1 MMTLSELRIRRIRSG
16 CMRCLVVAA
25 LLLSCVAGSTI
36 GLASDE
42 PVALFDLASESSSQP
57 AESGPSSPVL
67 EAKAAPLPSGKQDL
81 QQQKEQRFRELKRQ
95 IEILDQLFPT
105 GPEKVT
111 SPQEPKTEEQS
122 DRVVPSPD
130 ETPDHREFAPLPNAP
145 RKTLPNANSR
155 PLAPQTIP
163 ATSRPEVPTK
173 PHHSGDPQLVVE
185 GTIDRFALATS
196 LFGTGQVETC
206 LDVLRHTDVSSLPRE
221 DQIWAM
227 YMQAC
232 CHRKCGRLDEARQWY
247 RRILAE
253 KDADWVGQLASW
265 WLDAIDAKKQLQS
278 DVDRLKE
285 TLTAW
290 EEEIDQLAK
299 RTAAAGIDK

>member
-1 MMTLSELRIRRIRSG
+1 MAFCI
-16 CMRCLVVAA
+16 
-25 LLLSCVAGSTI
+25 AGTTI
-36 GLASDE
+36 GFASDE
-42 PVALFDLASESSSQP
+42 PVALFDLASESSPQP
-57 AESGPSSPVL
+57 AEPGQASPVL
-67 EAKAAPLPSGKQDL
+67 EAKAAPLPAGKQDL
-81 QQQKEQRFRELKRQ
+81 QSQKEQRFRELKRQ
-95 IEILDQLFPT
+95 IEILDQLFPN
-105 GPEKVT
+105 GPMKAEP
-111 SPQEPKTEEQS
+111 PQGIPSEDQS
-122 DRVVPSPD
+122 DRVVPSPG
-130 ETPDHREFAPLPNAP
+130 ETQGDGESGPLSNTP

-155 PLAPQTIP
+155 PLAPQAIP
-163 ATSRPEVPTK
+163 ATSRPEAPVEPE
-173 PHHSGDPQLVVE
+173 HILDPQMIVE

-221 DQIWAM
+221 DQIWAL

-232 CHRKCGRLDEARQWY
+232 CHRKCGRIDEARQWY

-265 WLDAIDAKKQLQS
+265 WLDAIDSKKQLQS

-290 EEEIDQLAK
+290 EEEIDHLAK
-299 RTAAAGIDK
+299 QTAASGINP